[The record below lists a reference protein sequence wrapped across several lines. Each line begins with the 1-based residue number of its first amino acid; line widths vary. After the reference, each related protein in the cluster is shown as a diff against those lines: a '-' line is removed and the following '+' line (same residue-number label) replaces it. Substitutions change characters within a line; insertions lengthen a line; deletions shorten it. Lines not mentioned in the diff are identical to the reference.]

1 MLKIFNDLG
10 PFFRDNYRRIN
21 VREYARIRKVTPPTA
36 SSLLKGLQNEGLLKM
51 ETEKNYIYYSANRD
65 NALFVSLSR
74 GYWHTKLV
82 ESGIMTYIEKEL
94 LDPVVVLFGSFS
106 KGETK
111 HDSDIDLAVFS
122 VSSKKTLRH
131 IDDFGR
137 KMKRKIHLFMFKSED
152 EVKSKELLNNIR
164 NGLVICGGWN

>member
-1 MLKIFNDLG
+1 MLKIFNDLE

-21 VREYARIRKVTPPTA
+21 VREYARLKGITPPTA
-36 SSLLKGLQNEGLLKM
+36 SKLLGELQKDYLLKKEA
-51 ETEKNYIYYSANRD
+51 EKNYIYYSANRD
-65 NALFVSLSR
+65 NAVFVSLSR
-74 GYWHTKLV
+74 GYWHAKLV
-82 ESGIMTYIEKEL
+82 ESGVITYLEKEL
-94 LDPVVVLFGSFS
+94 LDPLVVLFGSFS
-106 KGETK
+106 KGEIK

-122 VSSKKTLRH
+122 ISPKKTLRH

-137 KMKRKIHLFMFKSED
+137 KIRRKIHIFTFKGED